1 MKEFQ
6 DVLIPN
12 GADIVFPLNTLSR
25 DEETQKMAETIREL
39 ASECYAEVEVPVTWY
54 LFQIAIEELKQAGDK
69 VVPLS
74 TFLEIGKDRN
84 MDEKQIKDALYY
96 LHNLDVCLYY
106 PQILPRVVFT
116 SPQYLFDKISEILA
130 VSLDESQKNVI
141 LDMNARKT
149 LVNKGV
155 FTKELLT
162 RLPSKFLDIFSADD
176 FLKLM
181 HHLHIITPHHE
192 SATFFLPCLL
202 KIIDDPISG
211 LNDSIIEP
219 LLFSWNKAVPHG
231 LFTSLVSWLH
241 GSQLQLAKSDQHRNK
256 ITFNCP
262 ELACQVIIFEYPT
275 FIGLTIV
282 CCSDTMKCSA
292 DILETVE
299 KGINTI
305 VKDFKWL
312 DAVAR
317 PEKAYLCKIPECDL
331 EYPHLCHP
339 DKEHKYMSCYEKDD
353 HFIKMKLTCAHLAW
367 FGQKGMFVI
376 IVLLCARTELYSIT
390 VIIHISL

>member
-1 MKEFQ
+1 MVGSEKRKITTEQLITAAVSSKTKVCKPELEGLVHVYSKSSEKPLCMMLGTYLDKYKENLKNLEEKNDKEKLEKLDEKNEHLKIVMKEFQ
-6 DVLIPN
+6 DVLIPKRA
-12 GADIVFPLNTLSR
+12 GIIFPLNTLSR
-25 DEETQKMAETIREL
+25 DQETQKMAETIREL

-54 LFQIAIEELKQAGDK
+54 LFQIAIEELKLADDK

-84 MDEKQIKDALYY
+84 MDEEQIKAALYY

-116 SPQYLFDKISEILA
+116 SLQYLFNKISEILA

-141 LDMNARKT
+141 LDMNACKA
-149 LVNKGV
+149 LVNNGV

-162 RLPSKFLDIFSADD
+162 RLPSKFLHIFSADD
-176 FLKLM
+176 FLELM

-192 SATFFLPCLL
+192 SGTFFLPCLL
-202 KIIDDPISG
+202 KIIDDPVSG

-275 FIGLTIV
+275 
-282 CCSDTMKCSA
+282 
-292 DILETVE
+292 
-299 KGINTI
+299 
-305 VKDFKWL
+305 
-312 DAVAR
+312 
-317 PEKAYLCKIPECDL
+317 
-331 EYPHLCHP
+331 
-339 DKEHKYMSCYEKDD
+339 
-353 HFIKMKLTCAHLAW
+353 
-367 FGQKGMFVI
+367 
-376 IVLLCARTELYSIT
+376 
-390 VIIHISL
+390 SLV